1 MLCSSSVFEG
11 RFLFDEPI
19 AIGSCGVSIPEV
31 SDDYGC
37 SSLPVEFDNIALCL
51 DQVVDHFADMLEDE
65 VQGCVRKHTL
75 YQWAVEHDKAMIFP
89 DDIAYFYLQVLQ

>member
-1 MLCSSSVFEG
+1 M
-11 RFLFDEPI
+11 FDEPI
-19 AIGSCGVSIPEV
+19 AIGRCGVSIPEV
-31 SDDYGC
+31 SDEYGC
-37 SSLPVEFDNIALCL
+37 SSLSLLAEQPLVEFDNIALCL

-65 VQGCVRKHTL
+65 VQGCVRKHAL